1 MFFRLKDMNSHNRQD
16 NHRRKSPTSQTPKIY
31 VRTRQNNS
39 QVRVIERM
47 PPVHPINPGK
57 VLGFLFLSGLIL
69 IPMIVVILVGG
80 FYGYYQ
86 VSGRIIPGVKIAS
99 SDVGGMLITE
109 AALEL
114 EKTWNLENQIVLTS
128 GMHTISVSPAELG
141 LHLDALATVQDAY
154 QVGHQNSILDRFGHL
169 LVSVTQGWK
178 ITPTIYFDR
187 AQAQAGLEK
196 LVPNMSAPPQNASI
210 RVDGSNLTAIPGEI
224 GYTINI
230 DETLSVLE
238 KNPLNVMQNKVL
250 MVQLLPLSPQVSD
263 LTPILKQA
271 EEFIKTPAS
280 FRAFDALSNEYL
292 EFSIPKET
300 LLSWLSLEIEDQKPI
315 LNLDKAKVTISL
327 QHWQN
332 DLGEGRYFDAEVNSP
347 IIAEAV
353 KNQQVATILISH
365 APTTYSVQPGD
376 TLLKIGWKIGMPF
389 WKIIQANHGIDPDHL
404 QSGSLLTIPSK
415 DELIPLPVVLN
426 KRIVISIQKQRLWVY
441 QDGGLI
447 SEHIISTGIDRS
459 PTQPGIFQVQTHEK
473 NAYASVWD
481 LHMPNFLGIY
491 EAWPGFMNGI
501 HGLPTLSNGQ
511 RLWANILGRPAS
523 YGCIILN
530 LEDAKW
536 LYDWAE
542 AGVIVE
548 IIS

>member
-1 MFFRLKDMNSHNRQD
+1 MH
-16 NHRRKSPTSQTPKIY
+16 
-31 VRTRQNNS
+31 
-39 QVRVIERM
+39 
-47 PPVHPINPGK
+47 PVHPINPGK

-141 LHLDALATVQDAY
+141 LHLDALATVQEAY

-169 LVSVTQGWK
+169 LVSVTQGWE

-230 DETLSVLE
+230 DDTLSVLE

-263 LTPILKQA
+263 LTPILEQA

-315 LNLDKAKVTISL
+315 ISLDKAKVTISL
-327 QHWQN
+327 QQWQN

-365 APTTYSVQPGD
+365 TPTTYSVQPGD

-389 WKIIQANHGIDPDHL
+389 WKIIQANPGIDPDHL

>member
-1 MFFRLKDMNSHNRQD
+1 MNSTNHQHNQ
-16 NHRRKSPTSQTPKIY
+16 RRKSPTNQTPKGH
-31 VRTRQNNS
+31 VRTRQNNL

-47 PPVHPINPGK
+47 PAGHPINPGK

-114 EKTWNLENQIVLTS
+114 EKTWNLENQIELTS

-141 LHLDALATVQDAY
+141 LRLDALATVQDAY
-154 QVGHQNSILDRFGHL
+154 QVGHENSIPDRFGHL
-169 LVSVTQGWK
+169 LVSVTQGWE
-178 ITPTIYFDR
+178 ITPTINFDR
-187 AQAQAGLEK
+187 AQARAGLEK

-230 DETLSVLE
+230 DDTLSILE
-238 KNPLNVMQNKVL
+238 KNPLSVMQNKVL
-250 MVQLLPLSPQVSD
+250 IVQLLPLSPQVSD

-271 EEFIKTPAS
+271 KEFIKTPAS
-280 FRAFDALSNEYL
+280 FRAYDALSNEYL

-315 LNLDKAKVTISL
+315 ISLDKAKVTISL
-327 QHWQN
+327 QQWQ
-332 DLGEGRYFDAEVNSP
+332 DSLGEERYFDAEVNSP

-376 TLLKIGWKIGMPF
+376 TLLRIGWKIGMPF
-389 WKIIQANHGIDPDHL
+389 WKIIQANPGIDPDHL

-426 KRIVISIQKQRLWVY
+426 KRVVISIQKQRLWVY

-473 NAYASVWD
+473 NAYALVFMKPGLD
-481 LHMPNFLGIY
+481 L
-491 EAWPGFMNGI
+491 
-501 HGLPTLSNGQ
+501 
-511 RLWANILGRPAS
+511 
-523 YGCIILN
+523 
-530 LEDAKW
+530 
-536 LYDWAE
+536 
-542 AGVIVE
+542 
-548 IIS
+548 

>member
-1 MFFRLKDMNSHNRQD
+1 MFFRLKDMNSTNHQD
-16 NHRRKSPTSQTPKIY
+16 NQPRKSPTSQTPKSY
-31 VRTRQNNS
+31 VRTRQNNLL
-39 QVRVIERM
+39 VRVIERM
-47 PPVHPINPGK
+47 PAVHPINLGK
-57 VLGFLFLSGLIL
+57 VLGLLFLSGLIL

-80 FYGYYQ
+80 FYSYYQ

-109 AALEL
+109 AALQL

-128 GMHTISVSPAELG
+128 GMHTISVSPAEIG
-141 LHLDALATVQDAY
+141 LRLDALATVQEAY

-169 LVSVTQGWK
+169 LVSVTQGWE
-178 ITPTIYFDR
+178 ITPIIYFDR
-187 AQAQAGLEK
+187 AQAQVGLEK

-230 DETLSVLE
+230 DDTLSILE
-238 KNPLNVMQNKVL
+238 KNPLSVMQNKVL
-250 MVQLLPLSPQVSD
+250 IVQLLPLSPQVSD
-263 LTPILKQA
+263 LTPILEQA

-292 EFSIPKET
+292 DFSIPKET

-315 LNLDKAKVTISL
+315 ISLDKAKVTISL
-327 QHWQN
+327 QQWQN
-332 DLGEGRYFDAEVNSP
+332 DLGEGRYFDGEVNSP

-365 APTTYSVQPGD
+365 TPTTYSVQPGD
-376 TLLKIGWKIGMPF
+376 TLLKIGWEIGMPF
-389 WKIIQANHGIDPDHL
+389 WKIIQANPGIDPDHL

-426 KRIVISIQKQRLWVY
+426 KRVVISIQKQRLWVY

-447 SEHIISTGIDRS
+447 SEHIISTGIHRS

-511 RLWANILGRPAS
+511 RLWSNILGRPAS